1 MKIFNLLVMAV
12 ATVASSELSIAAGE
26 IFVGMMSATQSNMYN
41 EESECYQAALDV
53 GVDLN
58 TLVDE
63 QDTSLLQ
70 VL

>member
-1 MKIFNLLVMAV
+1 MKIFNLLVLAV
-12 ATVASSELSIAAGE
+12 ATVASNEFSIAAGE

-41 EESECYQAALDV
+41 TEAECYQAALDV